1 MNNQDIHKNPLSH
14 LDTLGTRLSS
24 LLAMIGLSQAEFA
37 RRLKVSQGFVSD
49 VLRGI
54 KKPGAEFLYAIKIE
68 FGISIDWLL
77 TGEGTLKGETQ
88 IDIPLLRM
96 IQLQISIA
104 RKAILERDIAAKSI
118 MLLIQNSKMKE
129 AAADSEI
136 KEFLDNIEHKAEDFG
151 LAIELYNGHLL
162 TDETLRQRNI
172 MASAAAYFESRT
184 PKDRINLLTQT
195 QQPISLSLN
204 ISSNQRNAG
213 RDYYEG

>member
-1 MNNQDIHKNPLSH
+1 MNNQDIHQNSISH
-14 LDTLGTRLSS
+14 LYSLGTRLSS

-54 KKPGAEFLYAIKIE
+54 KRPGAEFLYAIKIE

-77 TGEGTLKGETQ
+77 TGEGTLKGEIQ

-104 RKAILERDIAAKSI
+104 RKAIVEKDIAARSI
-118 MLLIQNSKMKE
+118 MLLIQNNKLNE

-136 KEFLDNIEHKAEDFG
+136 KKFLDNIEHETEDFG

-184 PKDRINLLTQT
+184 PNDPINLLTQT
-195 QQPISLSLN
+195 QPISISFN

>member
-1 MNNQDIHKNPLSH
+1 MNNQDIHTNSTSH
-14 LDTLGTRLSS
+14 LDGLGTRLSS

-49 VLRGI
+49 VLRSI

-88 IDIPLLRM
+88 IDISLLRM

-104 RKAILERDIAAKSI
+104 RKAILEKDIAAKSI
-118 MLLIQNSKMKE
+118 MLLIQNNKLNE
-129 AAADSEI
+129 AVADSEI
-136 KEFLDNIEHKAEDFG
+136 KKFLDNIEHETEDFG

-184 PKDRINLLTQT
+184 PKDPMNLLTQT
-195 QQPISLSLN
+195 QPVSVSLN

>member
-1 MNNQDIHKNPLSH
+1 MNNQDIHITPTSH
-14 LDTLGTRLSS
+14 LDSLGTRLSS
-24 LLAMIGLSQAEFA
+24 LLAMIGLSQSEFA
-37 RRLKVSQGFVSD
+37 RRLKISQGFVSD

-68 FGISIDWLL
+68 FGISVDWLL

-104 RKAILERDIAAKSI
+104 RKAILEKDIAAKSI
-118 MLLIQNSKMKE
+118 LLLIQNNKLNE
-129 AAADSEI
+129 AASDSEI
-136 KEFLDNIEHKAEDFG
+136 KKFLDNIEHESEDFS

-172 MASAAAYFESRT
+172 MASAVAYFESRT
-184 PKDRINLLTQT
+184 PKDSINILTQI
-195 QQPISLSLN
+195 QPISLSLN

>member
-1 MNNQDIHKNPLSH
+1 MNNQDIDLTPTSN
-14 LDTLGTRLSS
+14 LDSLGTRLSS

-49 VLRGI
+49 VIRGI

-104 RKAILERDIAAKSI
+104 RKAILEKDVAAKSI
-118 MLLIQNSKMKE
+118 MLLIQNNKLNE
-129 AAADSEI
+129 AVADSEI
-136 KEFLDNIEHKAEDFG
+136 KKFLDNVEHEVEDFG
-151 LAIELYNGHLL
+151 LSIELYNGHLV

-184 PKDRINLLTQT
+184 PKDPINLLTQT
-195 QQPISLSLN
+195 RPISLNFN

>member
-1 MNNQDIHKNPLSH
+1 MHATSISH

-24 LLAMIGLSQAEFA
+24 LLAIMGLSQVEFA

-54 KKPGAEFLYAIKIE
+54 KKPGAEFLYALKIE
-68 FGISIDWLL
+68 FGVSIDWLL
-77 TGEGTLKGETQ
+77 TGEGTIKGEKQ
-88 IDIPLLRM
+88 IDIALLRM

-104 RKAILERDIAAKSI
+104 RRAILKKDISAKSI
-118 MLLIQNSKMKE
+118 MLLIQNNKLND
-129 AAADSEI
+129 ATADPEI
-136 KEFLDNIEHKAEDFG
+136 KEFLDGIEHDAADLG

-162 TDETLRQRNI
+162 TDETLRLRNI
-172 MASAAAYFESRT
+172 MSAAAAHFESREAID
-184 PKDRINLLTQT
+184 PLNLLTQA
-195 QQPISLSLN
+195 QPMSLSLN